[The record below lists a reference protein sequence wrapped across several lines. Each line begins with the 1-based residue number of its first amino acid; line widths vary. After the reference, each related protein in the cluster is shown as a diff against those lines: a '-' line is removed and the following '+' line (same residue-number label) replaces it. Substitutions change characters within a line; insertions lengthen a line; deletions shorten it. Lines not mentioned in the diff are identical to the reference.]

1 MKVLV
6 GPLTAEEHE
15 RLLPLPR
22 GGHDVLCFGP
32 DEALTYRPGER
43 WEELLARP
51 PAGWW
56 PDVVVWWS
64 PEYRPWP
71 VLDECPVMLVAVVGD
86 WNLNFSALRQNLARC
101 DYIVT
106 DRAGVE
112 RFQAL
117 GYANVAFWANFSF
130 HPPVHHPYPDL
141 PPVYDVLF
149 IGNLNHDVQRQR
161 ARLLARLARFAGRYR
176 VAILGG
182 LYGEEYARAV
192 AQSRIVVNK
201 SIRGEMNMRAYEAP
215 ACGALLF
222 MERENVEVR
231 DIFRDGVECVLYGED
246 DFEALL
252 ERYLEDEP
260 RRARVA
266 AAGHAR
272 VQREGYPAHLQAL
285 LDRLA
290 AVDWPALRA
299 QRERWAAL
307 DVAARHYHS
316 GRWLAQTG
324 YVPHL
329 ARDELATAAR
339 LAPDEPAYANALAV
353 AEALLAAAY
362 ERAERPAEAAR
373 HAQAAEA
380 GWRALLARWPDDA
393 LAWASLGLARLAL
406 GQREAGAAALSEAL
420 GLLCAA
426 PDAPPSDEGWC
437 FMHAY
442 DTLRVEWERALALHA
457 GDAEGARCALGGLLR
472 WECARRLGELA
483 LAEGLAQ
490 RARELF
496 ALAIAA
502 RPDLEGGYAAR
513 GAALER
519 LGDPLGA
526 ADDYAAALE
535 RQPWDFGTRRRLALV
550 LYLVGQAERCAA
562 VCREGLALAQVCPHY
577 RDAARPL
584 EGLLAQIVPLAVAE
598 GGM

>member
-1 MKVLV
+1 MRVLI

-22 GGHDVLCFGP
+22 GGHDVRCFGP
-32 DEALTYRPGER
+32 EEELAHRPGEH
-43 WEELLARP
+43 WDELLARL

-71 VLDECPVMLVAVVGD
+71 VLDECPVPLVAVVGD
-86 WNLNFSALRQNLARC
+86 WNLNFSALRENLARC
-101 DYIVT
+101 DYVVT
-106 DRAGVE
+106 DRAGVA
-112 RFQAL
+112 RLQAL
-117 GYANVAFWANFSF
+117 GYANVAYWPNYSF

-141 PPVYDVLF
+141 PPRYDVLF
-149 IGNLNHDVQRQR
+149 IGNLNHEVQRQR

-192 AQSRIVVNK
+192 AQSRIVVNR
-201 SIRGEMNMRAYEAP
+201 SIRGELNMRAYEAP

-222 MERENVEVR
+222 LERENLEVR
-231 DIFRDGVECVLYGED
+231 DVFQDGVECVLYGED

-260 RRARVA
+260 LRARVA
-266 AAGHAR
+266 AAGRAR
-272 VQREGYPAHLQAL
+272 VQSESYPAHLQAM

-290 AVDWPALRA
+290 ALDWPALRQ
-299 QRERWAAL
+299 QRDRWAAL
-307 DVAARHYHS
+307 DAAAHRYHG

-329 ARDELATAAR
+329 ARDELAVAAR
-339 LAPDEPAYANALAV
+339 LAPDEPEYANALAV
-353 AEALLAAAY
+353 ADALLAVAY
-362 ERAERPAEAAR
+362 ERAGRPAEAAR

-380 GWRALLARWPDDA
+380 GWQALLARWPDDA
-393 LAWASLGLARLAL
+393 LAWANLGLALLAFGRPEAGGPAL
-406 GQREAGAAALSEAL
+406 GEAL

-426 PDAPPSDEGWC
+426 PDGALVRDGWC
-437 FMHAY
+437 YMHAY
-442 DTLRVEWERALALHA
+442 DTLRVEWERAVATHA
-457 GDAEGARCALGGLLR
+457 GDAEGARRALGGLLR
-472 WECARRLGELA
+472 WECARRLGDLA
-483 LAEGLAQ
+483 LMEGLAQ

-496 ALAIAA
+496 DVAIAA

-550 LYLVGQAERCAA
+550 LYLVGQTVRCAA
-562 VCREGLALAQVCPHY
+562 VCQEGLALAQVCPHY

-584 EGLLAQIVPLAVAE
+584 EGLLAQMAPLAVGE
-598 GGM
+598 GGV